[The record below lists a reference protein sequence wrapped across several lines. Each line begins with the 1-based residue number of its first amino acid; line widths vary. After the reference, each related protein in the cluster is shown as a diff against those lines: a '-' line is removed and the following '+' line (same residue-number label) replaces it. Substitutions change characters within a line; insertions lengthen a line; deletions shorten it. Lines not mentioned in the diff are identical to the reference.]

1 MLRRNRRQGP
11 GLVNTMARTAVIAGT
26 ATATSNAVNRSAME
40 RQQAQQAAVA
50 KQNAVADLQQQVA
63 QLEAQQLQQAAA
75 PAPAE
80 APQSDLVAKLQQL
93 ADLHAQG
100 ILSDEEFAQ
109 AKARALSA

>member
-26 ATATSNAVNRSAME
+26 ATATSNAVNRSAMQK
-40 RQQAQQAAVA
+40 QQAHQEAVA
-50 KQNAVADLQQQVA
+50 KQNAVTDLQQQVA
-63 QLEAQQLQQAAA
+63 QLEAQQMQQVAA
-75 PAPAE
+75 PAASDA
-80 APQSDLVAKLQQL
+80 APQSELVAKLQQL

-109 AKARALSA
+109 AKARALS